1 MKYTFTFIIALVFIS
16 CSNSNDEEPMEPDSS
31 SNEIEILEIIQKK
44 VRIGDTIVINGNNLD
59 KITSFKFKT
68 IDDELENLSE
78 IAPLEKSLE
87 EIKVIV
93 PTLNNELFE
102 LFIFQNNS
110 LINSTSLNLIGTFP
124 LKFNFNHDDVKSVKI
139 VNDKTAFVAAGSKLY
154 KTIDGGYDWELIKD
168 FGYYIGS
175 SMFFINESLGWVEIY
190 DDWNSILYYTND
202 GGITFNKIFEN
213 NFAYKSI
220 IQIYFSS
227 PTNGYLLTTKGE
239 IYQTDDNLNFDLI
252 YDFPNSNEGSG
263 YTEFFNLSVFNN
275 TLVASGESGPNGNEP
290 ILIKKTGS
298 IFNYSTFD
306 KVINNVQLINDSK
319 AYQIRKTS
327 GFEDRLFFTNDISS
341 NWEETS
347 NKRIHDFFFTSKDKG
362 IGVSSN
368 INYGNHIIFETYD
381 GGKNWINK
389 FDFKDFEYTLD
400 IDFYNNTGLITGYRG
415 KIWKHIFE

>member
-1 MKYTFTFIIALVFIS
+1 MKYIFTFIIALVFIS
-16 CSNSNDEEPMEPDSS
+16 CSNSNDDESIDPDPI
-31 SNEIEILEIIQKK
+31 SNEIEILEITQKK

-68 IDDELENLSE
+68 IDDELENLQN
-78 IAPLEKSLE
+78 ITPFEKNLE

-102 LFIFQNNS
+102 LFIIQNS
-110 LINSTSLNLIGTFP
+110 TVVNSTSLNLIGTFP

-154 KTIDGGYDWELIKD
+154 KTIDGGYGWELIKD
-168 FGYYIGS
+168 FEYYIGS
-175 SMFFINESLGWVEIY
+175 SMFFIDESLGWLEIY

-239 IYQTDDNLNFDLI
+239 IYKTDDNINFDLI

-263 YTEFFNLSVFNN
+263 TTDFSHLSVYGN
-275 TLVASGESGPNGNEP
+275 TLIASGEDINDKP
-290 ILIKKTGS
+290 ILIQKTGS
-298 IFNYSTFD
+298 IFNYSSFD
-306 KVINNVQLINDSK
+306 KVINNVQLINDSE

-327 GFEDRLFFTNDISS
+327 GFEDKLFFTNNISS
-341 NWEETS
+341 GWEETS
-347 NKRIHDFFFTSKDKG
+347 NKRIHDFHFTSKDKG
-362 IGVSSN
+362 IGISSN
-368 INYGNHIIFETYD
+368 ANYGNHIIFETYD
-381 GGKNWINK
+381 GGKNWVNK
-389 FDFKDFEYTLD
+389 FDFKDFEYSLD
-400 IDFYNNTGLITGYRG
+400 IDFQNNTGFITGYRG